1 MVTSEVAAI
10 ISKNLSV
17 PVIGIGSGSGCDG
30 QVLVLH
36 DMLGIYE
43 DIRPKFVKRYADLSN
58 SIFQAVSR
66 YRSDVKSAKF
76 PEEQNVFHMNSDEY
90 KELQKNT
97 RKK

>member
-1 MVTSEVAAI
+1 MAE
-10 ISKNLSV
+10 
-17 PVIGIGSGSGCDG
+17 
-30 QVLVLH
+30 VLH

-66 YRSDVKSAKF
+66 YRADVKSVKF
-76 PEEQNVFHMNSDEY
+76 PEERNFFHMNSNEY
-90 KELQKNT
+90 QELKKNT